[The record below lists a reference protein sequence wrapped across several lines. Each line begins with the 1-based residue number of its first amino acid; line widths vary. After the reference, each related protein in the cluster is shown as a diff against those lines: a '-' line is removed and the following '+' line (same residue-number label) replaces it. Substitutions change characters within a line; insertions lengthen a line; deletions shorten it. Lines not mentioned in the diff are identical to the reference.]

1 MGKKNSYIHFVIET
15 STKQVLERE
24 AQMQGI
30 SLAELCREKLRKESR
45 LMRIEMMLEKLTNT
59 LSENKQEGRNVYPGQ
74 NVWTGRVCAVS
85 CGLFLP
91 RWRLND
97 NKR

>member
-1 MGKKNSYIHFVIET
+1 MGKKNSHIHFVIET

-45 LMRIEMMLEKLTNT
+45 LMRIEIMLEKLNAT

-74 NVWTGRVCAVS
+74 NV
-85 CGLFLP
+85 
-91 RWRLND
+91 
-97 NKR
+97 